1 MPHLEACLLD
11 YGNTIVEFDRPQ
23 IDGLHRRFHEALG
36 RIPVLPPIG
45 LDRLSRT
52 IDYVCAIPHLGHPP
66 TFRELTPHEQ
76 MEVLLREAYGGELA
90 LTTDLIGECD
100 RLLQDLF
107 VDSIAIEP
115 AAASWLARS
124 TERVRIGLVSNYPC
138 GKALRSSLE
147 RVGILSHLDPVVIS
161 GEVGWVKP
169 HASPFRIA
177 LDALGLPPE
186 KVLFVGDRWD
196 ADMIGARD
204 AGMKT
209 CHHVGFTS
217 DRELESRYEKYRPDH
232 RITRLEEL
240 DGILP

>member
-1 MPHLEACLLD
+1 MPHLEACLFD

-23 IDGLHRRFHEALG
+23 IESLHRRFHEALG
-36 RIPVLPPIG
+36 RIEALPQIG
-45 LDRLSRT
+45 LDRLART
-52 IDYVCAIPHLGHPP
+52 MDYVCAIPHLGDPP
-66 TFRELTPHEQ
+66 PLRELTPHEQ
-76 MEVLLREAYGGELA
+76 MEVLLREAHGPALA
-90 LTTDLIGECD
+90 LTPDLVGECD

-107 VDSIAIEP
+107 VDSIVIDP
-115 AAASWLARS
+115 AVARWIALS

-138 GKALRSSLE
+138 GKALRRSLE
-147 RVGILSHLDPVVIS
+147 RVGILGHLDPVVIS

-169 HASPFRIA
+169 HASVFRVA
-177 LDALGLPPE
+177 LDALGLPAE

-217 DRELESRYEKYRPDH
+217 DRELDSRYETYRPDH
-232 RITRLEEL
+232 RITRIEEL